1 LNFDVGTD
9 KFVLADGLTFESLQ
23 INSTA
28 NGTLLQVAATGEVLA
43 QVFGANNSLNAVDF
57 LSFAR

>member
-28 NGTLLQVAATGEVLA
+28 NGTLLQFAGTGEVLA

-57 LSFAR
+57 LSFAP